1 MLEGDTPY
9 DVPEEDAVE
18 LDHVDIIAQ
27 ERNDDSFADEATPH
41 RLGDLI
47 IDARD
52 GSCKS
57 DMTDNH
63 GYMRPRDAGYPV
75 LQFSV

>member
-9 DVPEEDAVE
+9 DGPEDDAVE

-27 ERNDDSFADEATPH
+27 ERSDDSFADEATPH

-57 DMTDNH
+57 DMTDKH
-63 GYMRPRDAGYPV
+63 GYMRPRDAGHPV
-75 LQFSV
+75 LQCSV